1 MVQVGVS
8 RSIGLAYLPGFFH
21 ANLRRAP
28 EVGYRVRYESGG
40 EIIAALEAN
49 ALDVGVICPPAR
61 VPSTLR
67 VTHRFDDAFTLIA
80 SADAAATFPK
90 RARPGELARWAA
102 GQNWLLLDE
111 RSQTGRRLRR
121 WMSANGN
128 EVEPTLQL
136 DGFDLIINLVALGL
150 GVSFVP
156 IRALAL
162 YGRKRTLRRLPWP
175 GRFVRKL
182 AVVVRAKR
190 KQPAHVT
197 RFVENLLF

>member
-1 MVQVGVS
+1 MTRDPYKYFRIEARQLTDSFGQ
-8 RSIGLAYLPGFFH
+8 GLLELERNG
-21 ANLRRAP
+21 
-28 EVGYRVRYESGG
+28 SGG
-40 EIIAALEAN
+40 EIVTALEAN

-61 VPSTLR
+61 IPATLR

-80 SADAAATFPK
+80 SADAAANFPR
-90 RARPGELARWAA
+90 RARRDELPRWAA

-121 WMSANGN
+121 WMSANGCL
-128 EVEPTLQL
+128 VEPTLQP

-162 YGRKRTLRRLPWP
+162 YGRKKTLRRLAWP
-175 GRFVRKL
+175 ERFVRKL

-190 KQPAHVT
+190 EQPAHVT
-197 RFVENLLF
+197 RFIENVLF